1 MPDDPAVVDTNVLV
15 YALYSESEHHAASR
29 TLLDQAQD
37 GHARLCLLPQVL
49 AEFYS
54 VVTSARRVTR
64 PRQPGEVLDLIQKL
78 VTMPGI
84 SLLPVPTDTVDRWMT
99 LVRKYAVTGAATF
112 DVQLVACMLGN
123 GIRRIYTFNRDH
135 FDRFSEVEALT
146 P

>member
-15 YALYSESEHHAASR
+15 YALYSESEHHAPSR
-29 TLLDQAQD
+29 ALLDHAQD
-37 GHARLCLLPQVL
+37 GHARLCLVPQVL

-54 VVTSARRVTR
+54 VVTSARRVTL

-84 SLLPVPTDTVDRWMT
+84 SLLPVPTDTVHRWMT
-99 LVRKYAVTGAATF
+99 LVRKYAVTGAAAF
-112 DVQLVACMLGN
+112 DVQLVASMLGN
-123 GIRRIYTFNRDH
+123 GIKRIYTFNRDH